1 MFESEASPRRL
12 LGQEGYAAVAAVAPL
27 TCLTSVTTISF
38 SPRIVA
44 AAHGM
49 EIENGIK
56 VARLVPT
63 WPAATPAR
71 GKGTLRRY

>member
-56 VARLVPT
+56 GCAVSTDVASGHPR
-63 WPAATPAR
+63 
-71 GKGTLRRY
+71 